1 MTDIQAGPVRLEY
14 FDVGAGERVVVLVH
28 GASSSGRIWHTVQQE
43 LATAGMRSI
52 AISLRGAGG
61 SERSD
66 REEDYQPSSYAADL
80 ARAVEALG
88 LPPFVLFGHSL
99 GTIVTAYYVRDH
111 KDRVRTLIQMAGPPI
126 ITEAPAAPPQAA
138 ARGARLTGS
147 RQPASERWREQHQGL
162 PDDVREALRRDIENN
177 PAARMRGQ
185 RPPWTGIDDVA
196 ANLEIPTLVVCGDAD
211 DVIQPRFPLAYYL
224 ALPEAVRHLHVF
236 HGLGHFPNAQA
247 PKELTNVI
255 VSFIRERVAG

>member
-1 MTDIQAGPVRLEY
+1 MTNIQAGSVRLEY
-14 FDVGAGERVVVLVH
+14 FDVGEGERVVVLVH

-43 LATAGMRSI
+43 LAAAGMRSI

-66 REEDYQPSSYAADL
+66 REEDYQPSSYAVDL
-80 ARAVEALG
+80 ARAVEALA

-99 GTIVTAYYVRDH
+99 GTIVAAYYVRDH
-111 KDRVRTLIQMAGPPI
+111 GDRVRALIQMAGPPI
-126 ITEAPAAPPQAA
+126 ITEVPDAPPRAA
-138 ARGARLTGS
+138 GGGTPRAADS
-147 RQPASERWREQHQGL
+147 RQPATERWREQHQGL

-177 PAARMRGQ
+177 PEARMRGQ
-185 RPPWTGIDDVA
+185 RPPWTGIDGVA
-196 ANLEIPTLVVCGDAD
+196 GKLEIPTLVVCGDAD

-247 PKELTNVI
+247 PKELANV
-255 VSFIRERVAG
+255 VVGFINRQVE